1 MLNYIN
7 SALFNNIIRCIMKT
21 LISSISRI
29 SAGITLLI
37 AVLLLLNSCTKDNMS
52 DMGGTGGDPGG
63 SKGPGA
69 NEVFIQDMT
78 FTPATISVTANTTIK
93 WTNKDAVTHTV
104 TSDSGLFDSG
114 SIPSGGTWSHTF
126 ASAATFT
133 YHCTPHPTMTASVVI
148 N

>member
-1 MLNYIN
+1 MK
-7 SALFNNIIRCIMKT
+7 ALVGSK
-21 LISSISRI
+21 SRI
-29 SAGITLLI
+29 SAGIALLF
-37 AVLLLLNSCTKDNMS
+37 AVLSISNSCTKDAMS
-52 DMGGTGGDPGG
+52 DMNGNGDSNGG

-78 FTPATISVTANTTIK
+78 FTPGTISVAANTTIK

-114 SIPSGGTWSHTF
+114 SITSGGTWSHTF
-126 ASAATFT
+126 ASAGTFA
-133 YHCTPHPTMTASVVI
+133 YHCTPHPTMTASVVV